1 MTLATVLSQEE
12 YVEQAYFFHVFRERL
27 QQNMAA
33 QDILERV
40 HEEILSTTRLPFAIQ
55 FLATE
60 LKHTGLLGKGFAH
73 LSHYF
78 SPFQAYVINK
88 AEQEG
93 MRFSMDTAL
102 QVLEGEAKYRSES
115 PTPAGLFVY
124 EFEVMCRNKLGYD
137 EGLHAMS
144 QDSFFDE
151 HWRDYIET
159 VRRNVGE
166 VDFADLIYVRSEQAN
181 REWIKKNPDQ
191 EPPLALFGE
200 KEGKIARASRGR
212 DPLYLFSAL
221 QRQLGY
227 PEVPRF
233 VYKEDPLA
241 ILPTLVAKIQE
252 IELKFKLIDNEIRGK
267 SDLIQALGK
276 PEEIKPIE
284 ID

>member
-1 MTLATVLSQEE
+1 MPLAPVLDQEE
-12 YVEQAYFFHVFRERL
+12 YVEQAYFYHVFRERL

-40 HEEILSTTRLPFAIQ
+40 HEEILSTTRLPLAIQ

-60 LKHTGLLGKGFAH
+60 LKHAGVLANGLSRLT
-73 LSHYF
+73 HYF
-78 SPFQAYVINK
+78 SPFQAYIIAK
-88 AEQEG
+88 AEEEG
-93 MRFSMDTAL
+93 KRFSMDTAL
-102 QVLEGEAKYRSES
+102 HVLEGEAKYRSES
-115 PTPAGLFVY
+115 PTQAGLFVY

-137 EGLHAMS
+137 EGLRAMA
-144 QDSFFDE
+144 QDGFFDDE
-151 HWRDYIET
+151 WRQYIEM

-181 REWIKKNPDQ
+181 REWLKKNPEQ
-191 EPPLALFGE
+191 TPPIALFGE

-227 PEVPRF
+227 PEVPRL

-241 ILPTLVAKIQE
+241 VLPTILAKIQE
-252 IELKFKLIDNEIRGK
+252 IELKLKLMDNELRGK
-267 SDLIQALGK
+267 SDLIQTLGK
-276 PEEIKPIE
+276 PEEVKVIE
-284 ID
+284 LD